1 MAVMSI
7 RKFLRLALAAAVFLA
22 SYVFLSQ
29 TDFVYV
35 VYKGRQWRSWKYVPS
50 SFDWGKRPEAHPV
63 EEDIMVRLPEG
74 NPLQLPRVQ
83 HDFSADELS
92 SSHNETQRARRDAVR
107 KAAKRSWRAYSKHAW
122 GRDQV
127 APQSLIG
134 QDTFAGWG
142 ATLVDSLDTLW
153 IMGMEKEFRDAVGH
167 VATIDWDNATS
178 GHCSLFE
185 TNIRYL
191 GGLLSAYDLSQEQ
204 ILLDKAVELG
214 NMLYAAF
221 DTPNHMPANSFSFDL
236 AKEGKLTASDHEASA
251 AVGSLS
257 LEFTRLSQL
266 TGDPKYYHAIDGVKR
281 HLERTQDSTSL
292 PGMWPIF
299 VDLEND
305 FLTPGTSYSLGAS
318 ADSAY
323 EYLSKMYALL
333 GGLDPTYEKLHTKAM
348 ATAEKHVLF
357 RPMLPDPAPDVL
369 FPGTV
374 LSNGRIV
381 ELSPEIQHLA
391 CFAGGMFALGGR
403 LFRNEEHVE
412 VGKRLARGCA
422 WAYDAFP
429 TGIMPEKAELIPC
442 RVEEKEGR
450 KKEEE
455 GGEGDSNL
463 APCAWNETRWRER
476 ARERR
481 AGELPPRGFAA
492 LLDPQYQLR
501 PEAIESIF
509 VLYRVTGKADL
520 LDVAW
525 RMFESVT
532 AATRTRFA
540 YSAIDDVRATGETGK
555 LDSMESFWIA
565 ETLKYFYLIFSEPD
579 LINLDDYV
587 FNTEAHPFKRP
598 RPNNGDEE

>member
-1 MAVMSI
+1 MSA
-7 RKFLRLALAAAVFLA
+7 RKFVRLALGAAVFLA

-29 TDFVYV
+29 TEFVYV
-35 VYKGRQWRSWKYVPS
+35 VSKGRQWRSWKYVPS
-50 SFDWGKRPEAHPV
+50 SFDWGNRPEVHPV
-63 EEDIMVRLPEG
+63 EEEEEDMMVPLPEG

-83 HDFSADELS
+83 HEFSADELS

-122 GRDQV
+122 GRDEV

-134 QDTFAGWG
+134 RDTFAGWG
-142 ATLVDSLDTLW
+142 ATLVDSLDALW
-153 IMGMEKEFRDAVGH
+153 IMGMEKEFQDAVEH
-167 VATIDWDNATS
+167 VATIDWNNATT

-191 GGLLSAYDLSQEQ
+191 GGLLSAYDLSGEQ
-204 ILLDKAVELG
+204 ILLDKAIELG
-214 NMLYAAF
+214 NMLYAGF
-221 DTPNHMPANSFSFDL
+221 DTPNHMPANHFSFDL
-236 AKEGKLTASDHEASA
+236 AKEGRLTASNREASA

-266 TGDPKYYHAIDGVKR
+266 TGDPKYYRAIDGIKR

-299 VDLEND
+299 VDLENN
-305 FLTPGTSYSLGAS
+305 FLTPETSYSLGS
-318 ADSAY
+318 YADSAY
-323 EYLSKMYALL
+323 EYLSKMYVLL
-333 GGLDPTYEKLHTKAM
+333 GGLDPTYAKLHAKAM
-348 ATAEKHVLF
+348 ATVEKHILF
-357 RPMLPDPAPDVL
+357 RPMLPDDDPAPDVL

-403 LFRNEEHVE
+403 LLGNEDHVE
-412 VGKRLARGCA
+412 TGERLARGCA

-442 RVEEKEGR
+442 VAEEKG
-450 KKEEE
+450 K
-455 GGEGDSNL
+455 GGEDSL

-476 ARERR
+476 ARQRH
-481 AGELPPRGFAA
+481 GEQQLPPPGFAA
-492 LLDPQYQLR
+492 LIDPQYQLR

-509 VLYRVTGKADL
+509 VLYRVTGKPDL

-525 RMFESVT
+525 RMFESIT
-532 AATRTRFA
+532 AATRTRAA
-540 YSAIDDVRATGETGK
+540 YSAIEDVRATGQTSK

-565 ETLKYFYLIFSEPD
+565 ETLKYFYLIFSEPE
-579 LINLDDYV
+579 LISLDDYV

-598 RPNNGDEE
+598 KPDTSYEQ